1 MYPND
6 GARKLNA
13 RLWFFYAVTGITPA
27 MCMRLENVGSQYLE
41 TFEDADGNPF
51 DGSKTYKVTLLGSTF
66 LRRGSGHSPSMTT
79 RILARCSIHRSVI
92 RAPAARAIRHP
103 PPNPTPMR

>member
-1 MYPND
+1 MASSRYPND

-41 TFEDADGNPF
+41 TFEDAEATP
-51 DGSKTYKVTLLGSTF
+51 ST
-66 LRRGSGHSPSMTT
+66 
-79 RILARCSIHRSVI
+79 
-92 RAPAARAIRHP
+92 AAR
-103 PPNPTPMR
+103 PTR